1 LALSVLGISS
11 LAAGATLDRAPAVRA
26 NLDGD
31 AFVAAQAP
39 APRRI
44 RRSLDDATNG
54 IVNGAPG
61 NAASSLDGSEASVL
75 RPLPRRVFRVSL
87 DEDRPAFTG
96 RLIRLSI
103 DEERTVY
110 GRLSEGTWQGRR
122 LRTTL
127 D

>member
-1 LALSVLGISS
+1 MLGVSS
-11 LAAGATLDRAPAVRA
+11 LAVGATLDGVPAVRA

-31 AFVAAQAP
+31 AFVPAPAP

-44 RRSLDDATNG
+44 RRSLDDATDAL
-54 IVNGAPG
+54 VSAAPG
-61 NAASSLDGSEASVL
+61 SATSPLGGSKALVL
-75 RPLPRRVFRVSL
+75 PPLPRRVFRVSL
-87 DEDRPAFTG
+87 DEDQPAFAG

-103 DEERTVY
+103 DDGRATY
-110 GRLSEGTWQGRR
+110 GRLSGSTWQGRR

>member
-44 RRSLDDATNG
+44 RRSLDDAANS
-54 IVNGAPG
+54 IVKGASG
-61 NAASSLDGSEASVL
+61 NAASSLDDNEASVVPP
-75 RPLPRRVFRVSL
+75 RPRRVFRVSL
-87 DEDRPAFTG
+87 DEDRPAFAG

-103 DEERTVY
+103 DEGRTVY